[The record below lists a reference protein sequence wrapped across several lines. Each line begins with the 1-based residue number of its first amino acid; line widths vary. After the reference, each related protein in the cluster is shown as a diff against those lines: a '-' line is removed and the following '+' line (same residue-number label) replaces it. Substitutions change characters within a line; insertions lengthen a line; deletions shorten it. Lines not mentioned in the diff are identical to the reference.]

1 MTKTT
6 DICNAKQIYLY
17 PAVWQWGPWWP
28 LQWSPR
34 WAWPGRRKEPNQ
46 GEVTFLVYIDLILY
60 ILFQPFFQ
68 ELHRADSSRRLPT
81 GVQDLR
87 RLAPTPPLCI
97 IFHFWIED
105 CIKPELQGRLNP
117 DIWMNIQKKSLGKSF
132 GALELL
138 RQICFSVFWGCTL
151 HGMWC
156 WTSTFNQLTK
166 TLKPVTHWDFFQATG
181 EKCQIKCL

>member
-1 MTKTT
+1 ME
-6 DICNAKQIYLY
+6 LHLS
-17 PAVWQWGPWWP
+17 PVVWLWGRWWG
-28 LQWSPR
+28 LLWSPR
-34 WAWPGRRKEPNQ
+34 WACPGRRKEPNQ
-46 GEVTFLVYIDLILY
+46 EGVTFLFCWFLVYIDLVLNIAL
-60 ILFQPFFQ
+60 IQPFFQ

-81 GVQDLR
+81 GVQYLR
-87 RLAPTPPLCI
+87 RLAPTPPLSI
-97 IFHFWIED
+97 SFHFWIED
-105 CIKPELQGRLNP
+105 CIKPKVQGRLNP